1 VLLVSVDGP
10 TGARAADAP
19 LGGADDNTRLLG
31 EALFTDHVFAVELTA
46 LLLTV
51 AVVGAVVL
59 ARRLRGPLQPLPV
72 VAVASVVDDGSVG
85 NDGTAD
91 EDSSLPGAAESE
103 NGIHEAPDEEEG
115 AT

>member
-1 VLLVSVDGP
+1 
-10 TGARAADAP
+10 
-19 LGGADDNTRLLG
+19 
-31 EALFTDHVFAVELTA
+31 
-46 LLLTV
+46 V

-72 VAVASVVDDGSVG
+72 VAVASVVDDGLVG
-85 NDGTAD
+85 NDGTAG
-91 EDSSLPGAAESE
+91 EDSSLPSAAESE